1 MEVDEEVAD
10 LWIKKMT
17 IFLNTGLPQEGMSP
31 DERKRLAVRS
41 QNLCLLKETLYHKG
55 ADGIWRQAVQQFE
68 KEAVLCEAHC
78 GIASGHYAGDST
90 AWKI

>member
-41 QNLCLLKETLYHKG
+41 
-55 ADGIWRQAVQQFE
+55 
-68 KEAVLCEAHC
+68 
-78 GIASGHYAGDST
+78 
-90 AWKI
+90 